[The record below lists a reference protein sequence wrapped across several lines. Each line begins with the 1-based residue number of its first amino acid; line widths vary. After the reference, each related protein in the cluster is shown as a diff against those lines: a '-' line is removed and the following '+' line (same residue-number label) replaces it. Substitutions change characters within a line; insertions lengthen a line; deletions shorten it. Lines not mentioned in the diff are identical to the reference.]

1 MCHEGV
7 AFRNLNAYMIVILS
21 HSRMNLMI
29 APNQEVCPSDAR
41 HETSHCGCLAP
52 LCAEIGIRIS
62 STMMTRQPHDLVCP
76 TADPMP
82 KIPDDLTVVQFIL
95 DSSHPTRQVRNSD
108 VPWLIEDHSGR
119 KIGFEEVSLA
129 PP

>member
-1 MCHEGV
+1 MRGV
-7 AFRNLNAYMIVILS
+7 AFRNLNAYMIVILCVC
-21 HSRMNLMI
+21 

-41 HETSHCGCLAP
+41 RLPGSL
-52 LCAEIGIRIS
+52 IS
-62 STMMTRQPHDLVCP
+62 STMTRQPHDLVCP
-76 TADPMP
+76 TADPLP

-95 DSSHPTRQVRNSD
+95 DSSHPTRPVRSSD

-119 KIGFEEVSLA
+119 KIGFDEVSLV